1 MRISLMWQM
10 KKGQKPKSLKEQI
23 ALNVRLIRENADL
36 SREDLAKKA
45 KVSARY
51 IYIIETGKRN
61 ISIDTL
67 EAIANAL
74 GTSVCDI
81 ICTPDRPSNSRAEA
95 LELAITILNDQ
106 LMKTQEKK

>member
-1 MRISLMWQM
+1 M
-10 KKGQKPKSLKEQI
+10 KKGQKAKSLKETI
-23 ALNVRLIRENADL
+23 ALNIRTIREAADL

-51 IYIIETGKRN
+51 IYVLESGTRN
-61 ISIDTL
+61 VSIDTL

-81 ICTPDRPSNSRAEA
+81 ICTPDRPSNSRTEA

-106 LMKTQEKK
+106 LLRTKEKK